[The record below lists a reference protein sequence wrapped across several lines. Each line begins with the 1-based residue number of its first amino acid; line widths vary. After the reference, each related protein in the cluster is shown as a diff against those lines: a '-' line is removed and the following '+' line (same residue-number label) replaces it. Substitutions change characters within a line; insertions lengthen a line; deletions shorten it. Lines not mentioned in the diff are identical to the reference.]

1 MMSSLVATTSQSR
14 STSAP
19 FTSYLLSWH
28 LAILQR
34 DSGPTPLV
42 RQTPA
47 LVDSLMKR
55 LLLSLLLISSLA
67 LGAPPE
73 KATAPEYVEI
83 IRLGGARK
91 FIPTGSFFEMNP
103 VNLLKNFRINS
114 VFEIDSEVLADFSG
128 EIAPKYSQLHRAIQR
143 ICVNVCN
150 KQSWIIPFTQITVHQ
165 APPAES

>member
-55 LLLSLLLISSLA
+55 LLLSSLA

-73 KATAPEYVEI
+73 KATAPEYVKI
-83 IRLGGARK
+83 IRMGGARK

-114 VFEIDSEVLADFSG
+114 VFGIDSEVLADFSG
-128 EIAPKYSQLHRAIQR
+128 EVAPKYSQLHRAIQR

>member
-55 LLLSLLLISSLA
+55 LLLSSLA

-103 VNLLKNFRINS
+103 VNLSKNFRINS
-114 VFEIDSEVLADFSG
+114 VFGIDSEVLADFSG
-128 EIAPKYSQLHRAIQR
+128 EVAPKYSQLHRAIQR

-150 KQSWIIPFTQITVHQ
+150 KQGWIIPFAQITVHQ